1 MTYNKDIKKI
11 KNALLVVV
19 FLVVSHVSVFSQ
31 IEAQITQYMFHQA
44 AYNPAAIAENR
55 MINITGQHRIQ
66 WMGIPGAPQT
76 TFFSANMP
84 FKLGKST
91 HGVGIVFLR
100 DQAGAFLNQSAN
112 VQYAYKKRMGD
123 GVLSAG
129 AGVGFISIGFI
140 AEMLKNDIESE
151 YHGKDKID
159 NKVPTTD
166 EYGMGLDVNLGL
178 FYSAPKYYLG
188 VSYAHVNNPS
198 FQLGDKTTFHTR
210 GIAYFTGGYD
220 VGFDESKFL
229 VRSSSLVKTD
239 FTTFQ
244 VDLSSRLE
252 YDKRFWGGLSYRFQE
267 SVAVFG
273 GVNLFSGMM
282 VGYSY
287 DIPTMKLFSLKNGS
301 HELFISYSFAFDT
314 SKNKNKYKS
323 IRIL

>member
-1 MTYNKDIKKI
+1 MTYNKDRKKI
-11 KNALLVVV
+11 KNTLLVVV
-19 FLVVSHVSVFSQ
+19 FLVVSHVQVFSQ

-44 AYNPAAIAENR
+44 VYNPATVAENG
-55 MINITGQHRIQ
+55 MINVTGQHRIQ

-84 FKLGKST
+84 FKLGKSMN
-91 HGVGIVFLR
+91 GVGVVFLR

-112 VQYAYKKRMGD
+112 VQYAYKKKMGG

-129 AGVGFISIGFI
+129 ASVGFISIGFI
-140 AEMLKNDIESE
+140 ADSIKNAKDIKSQ
-151 YHGKDKID
+151 YHEQVD
-159 NKVPTTD
+159 NKVPTNN
-166 EYGMGLDVNLGL
+166 EYGMGLDIALGL
-178 FYSAPKYYLG
+178 FYSAPKYYAG

-220 VGFDESKFL
+220 IGFDESKFL
-229 VRSSSLVKTD
+229 VRSSTLLKTD

-273 GVNLFSGMM
+273 GVHLFSGMM

>member
-1 MTYNKDIKKI
+1 MTYYKDKKNS
-11 KNALLVVV
+11 KNTLLVVV
-19 FLVVSHVSVFSQ
+19 FLLISHVQVFSQ
-31 IEAQITQYMFHQA
+31 IDAQITQYMFHHS
-44 AYNPAAIAENR
+44 AYNPAAIAENG
-55 MINITGQHRIQ
+55 MFSITGQHRIQ
-66 WMGIPGAPQT
+66 WMGMPGAPQT
-76 TFFSANMP
+76 TYFSANMP
-84 FKLGKST
+84 FRLGKST
-91 HGVGIVFLR
+91 NGVGVVFLR

-112 VQYAYKKRMGD
+112 AQYAYKKKMGG

-129 AGVGFISIGFI
+129 ASVGFISIGFI
-140 AEMLKNDIESE
+140 ADSVKNKIKSQ
-151 YHGKDKID
+151 YHEQTD
-159 NKVPTTD
+159 NKVPASN
-166 EYGMGLDVNLGL
+166 ENGMGLDIGVGL
-178 FYSAPKYYLG
+178 FYSTPKYYAG
-188 VSYAHVNNPS
+188 VSYAHVNSPS

-220 VGFDESKFL
+220 IGFDESKFL
-229 VRSSSLVKTD
+229 VRSSTLLKTD

-267 SVAVFG
+267 SVSVFG
-273 GVNLFSGMM
+273 GVNLFSGIM

-301 HELFISYSFAFDT
+301 HELFISYSFALDT